1 VHARRLDDEEASMVT
16 IRDVAQAAGVSP
28 ATVSRTFS
36 QPDLVEAVTRERVVR
51 IAAHLDY
58 RPNRAARGLITGR
71 TGNLGLLLPDL
82 ANPFFPSIVKGIQH
96 QAHLAEYQVFIVD
109 TNEDPA
115 AELGIVRSLAK
126 QVDGII
132 LCSPR
137 MRPTELA
144 EATTISPTVLVHRR
158 AGSLPAVGVDNVDLV
173 RQAVDHLASLGHSR
187 IGFVSGPRRS
197 WSGRERLR
205 GMRSA
210 AADHGITLEELGHFA
225 PTFEGGMAAAEGVL
239 LSGVTAVVSY
249 NDLVGLGLLS
259 ALRDRGVAV
268 PSELSIVGVD
278 DIPMSAMVQPA
289 LTTLYVPKEESGRR
303 AVDLLLKRLDHPA
316 GRAPSAHALPG
327 HLVIRQTTAPP
338 HYRAITSA

>member
-1 VHARRLDDEEASMVT
+1 MVT

-36 QPDLVEAVTRERVVR
+36 QPDMVEAATRERVVR
-51 IAAHLDY
+51 VAAHLDY
-58 RPNRAARGLITGR
+58 LPNRAARGLITGR

-137 MRPTELA
+137 MRARELA
-144 EATTISPTVLVHRR
+144 EASIISPTVLVHRS
-158 AGSLPAVGVDNVDLV
+158 AGSLPNVGVDNVDLV
-173 RQAVDHLASLGHSR
+173 RQAVDHLAGLGHTHV
-187 IGFVSGPRRS
+187 GFVSGPRRS
-197 WSGRERLR
+197 WSGRERLK
-205 GMRSA
+205 GLRSA
-210 AADHGITLEELGHFA
+210 TAQHGMTLEELGHFA
-225 PTFEGGMAAAEGVL
+225 PTFEGGLAAAEGVL

-259 ALRDRGVAV
+259 ALRQRGVAV
-268 PSELSIVGVD
+268 PDDLSIVGVD
-278 DIPMSAMVQPA
+278 DIPMSAMVEPA
-289 LTTLYVPKEESGRR
+289 LTTLSVPKEESGRR
-303 AVDLLLKRLDHPA
+303 AVDLLLHRLDHPSA
-316 GRAPSAHALPG
+316 RTPPAHALPG

-338 HYRAITSA
+338 HHRARTSA